1 MKFYDLVRMEVNEDV
16 RKIAEEL
23 DVELVASRRDVRE
36 ERELGKAK
44 NLLGK
49 VKAIFISFVPDEAF
63 LSLAKQKGTFVGIF
77 LSEVDERSIG
87 RYAEILRLLQ
97 GARIPILLATGA
109 REPLEMRSGMD
120 IAMVGVLLGLRKEN
134 AVAAVSK
141 RWREILETP

>member
-1 MKFYDLVRMEVNEDV
+1 MKFYDLVRMETSEDV
-16 RKIAEEL
+16 KKVAKEL
-23 DVELVASRRDVRE
+23 GVELIAKWRDIKE
-36 ERELGKAK
+36 EDDPGKAK

-63 LSLAKQKGTFVGIF
+63 LSLAKQKGTFVGVFI
-77 LSEVDERSIG
+77 SEINDRNIG

-120 IAMVGVLLGLRKEN
+120 IAMVGVLLGLRREN
-134 AVAAVSK
+134 AIAAVSK